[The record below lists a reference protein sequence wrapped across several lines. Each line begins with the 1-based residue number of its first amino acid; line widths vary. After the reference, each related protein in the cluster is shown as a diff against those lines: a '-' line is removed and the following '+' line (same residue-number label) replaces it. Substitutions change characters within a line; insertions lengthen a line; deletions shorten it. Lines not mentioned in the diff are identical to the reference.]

1 MSTPS
6 LPPPMPPNLVDLRQQ
21 HERLEGQLRTAR
33 LVVLGASVVFALFL
47 ALLAGSRLD
56 GLAGLALGVLTFAIL
71 MLSIALCVAI
81 SLTREKEHAG
91 PAGRGPSSF
100 GQVVTSAPGP
110 QVWESVNAALRE
122 LKFVPGRPID
132 PQTVVSTRS
141 LSMASWGETLTIR
154 IVSTTDG
161 RGLVTVWSRPAYP
174 LQWIDYGRNRKYAN
188 AVLGA
193 VPGAETVRE
202 PDVASRA

>member
-1 MSTPS
+1 
-6 LPPPMPPNLVDLRQQ
+6 MPLNLVDLRQQ
-21 HERLEGQLRTAR
+21 HERVERQFRIGK
-33 LVVLGASVVFALFL
+33 LVALGACVVFGLFIGL
-47 ALLAGSRLD
+47 VAWGSLGGLP
-56 GLAGLALGVLTFAIL
+56 GLAFGILAFVIL
-71 MLSIALCVAI
+71 MLLMSMCLAI
-81 SLTREKEHAG
+81 SAAKEDKHPGAAG
-91 PAGRGPSSF
+91 KGPSSF

-174 LQWIDYGRNRKYAN
+174 LQWLDYGRNRKYAN

-193 VPGAETVRE
+193 VPGATPVT
-202 PDVASRA
+202 